1 MSDGYRIADETS
13 HNPEEKMSPQWD
25 LADVLGVFLFLLIIF
40 AVTAALGRFL
50 NFDDDDK
57 WS

>member
-1 MSDGYRIADETS
+1 
-13 HNPEEKMSPQWD
+13 MSPQWD